1 MIPSIIS
8 FLGGYLLGNFN
19 LAYVMGKAKGFDIRT
34 KGSNNPGASNATLTM
49 GAKAGVLVALADIF
63 KAAIAVIIFRVIFDS
78 QLAGTLAGVAAVIG
92 HMYPFWM
99 KFKGGKGFASFAG
112 MALGMDWRY
121 FLILG
126 AIVVAVVLITD
137 YIVMGTVTAVIT
149 FPVFWGVLRQD
160 LAALV
165 IAALSLIILIK
176 HIPNYI
182 KIAKKQEFRVS
193 KVLFKKD
200 KDKQ

>member
-1 MIPSIIS
+1 MIPLIIS
-8 FLGGYLLGNFN
+8 ILGGYFLGNFN
-19 LAYVMGKAKGFDIRT
+19 LAYILGKAKGFDIRT

-63 KAAIAVIIFRVIFDS
+63 KAAIAVIIFRLAFDS
-78 QLAGTLAGVAAVIG
+78 QLAGTVAGVAAVMG

-126 AIVVAVVLITD
+126 AVVVAVILITD
-137 YIVMGTVTAVIT
+137 YIVLGTVTAVVSYPI
-149 FPVFWGVLRQD
+149 FWGVARQE
-160 LAALV
+160 LAALI
-165 IAALSLIILIK
+165 IAGVSLIILIK
-176 HIPNYI
+176 HIPNYV
-182 KIAKKQEFRVS
+182 KIAKKQEFKVS
-193 KVLFKKD
+193 KVLWKKN
-200 KDKQ
+200 KK